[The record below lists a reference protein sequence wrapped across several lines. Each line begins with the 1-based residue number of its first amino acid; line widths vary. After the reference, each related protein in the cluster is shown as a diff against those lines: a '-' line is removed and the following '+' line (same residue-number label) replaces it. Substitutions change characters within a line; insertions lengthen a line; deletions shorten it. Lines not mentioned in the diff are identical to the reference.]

1 MKVQCIIEMF
11 ESMAASASVDLT
23 NFSVKSPEHDNVHGL
38 VTYYDRLA
46 EAEEAVVSKLVR
58 RVRNESVMIK
68 CELQLEEVKQEQK
81 KHKEEEK
88 QQEDSQPSIQKL
100 RKASAVTTPPSSVVL
115 NLVSKIPQPKSR
127 ELHLAVCSR
136 RKYVSKDASSS
147 RTSSDSM
154 QSFYVPPPTPI
165 SVRARAP
172 VASYAAFVAR
182 IENSQSRLLDFEKDE
197 RWLEKL
203 ETMKGRVEALKRR
216 NHIALAKEVAS
227 IPRKRR
233 SLSECSGES
242 TASTVSVSSMDML
255 EVMCQ

>member
-1 MKVQCIIEMF
+1 
-11 ESMAASASVDLT
+11 MAASASVDLT
-23 NFSVKSPEHDNVHGL
+23 NLSVKSPEHGNVHGL

-46 EAEEAVVSKLVR
+46 ETEEAVVSKPVR
-58 RVRNESVMIK
+58 RVRNGSVMIK

-127 ELHLAVCSR
+127 ELHW

-154 QSFYVPPPTPI
+154 QPFCVPPPTSI

-197 RWLEKL
+197 RWLGKL
-203 ETMKGRVEALKRR
+203 ETMKGRVETLKRR

-242 TASTVSVSSMDML
+242 TASTASMSSMDML